1 MNNMNTSDSYR
12 VLYAEMNE
20 DACLM
25 LETFLGFS
33 GINVSLAHTVSEAFK
48 KAQAEHFD
56 LYLLGSHF
64 LDGSGSE
71 LCHKLRDLT
80 PQTPIVFYSGK
91 ASELDKFNGLADG
104 ANAYLVKPEV
114 NTVSETILRLCKE
127 KTSSVSQIF

>member
-1 MNNMNTSDSYR
+1 MKTPDSYR
-12 VLYAEMNE
+12 VLYAEINV

-25 LETFLGFS
+25 LEIFLGFS
-33 GINVSLAHTVSEAFK
+33 GIDVLFAHTIGEAFK

-80 PQTPIVFYSGK
+80 PQTSIVFYSGK
-91 ASELDKFNGLADG
+91 AYELDKFNGLADG

-114 NTVSETILRLCKE
+114 NAVSETIHRLCKE
-127 KTSSVSQIF
+127 NTSSVSQSL